1 MQWRVTTAPLS
12 EPITLAVAKAHL
24 RVDFDDDDTLIGAL
38 ITAAREYCEDVL
50 GRALMTRTLEGALDD
65 EPEGDTITLPRP
77 PLSSVRSVKFY
88 DTDDVATTVD
98 PADYLVDITS
108 EPGRIVL
115 NDGAEWP
122 QVDLR
127 PANAVVIEFD
137 AGYGDDPEDVPAKFR
152 QAMLLMIG
160 HWYTHREEVSVGSGS
175 AMPIPFAASALLQ
188 VDRVMPA

>member
-1 MQWRVTTAPLS
+1 VQFKVTTQPAS
-12 EPITLAVAKAHL
+12 EPITLAEAKSHL
-24 RVDFDDDDTLIGAL
+24 RVDFADDDTLIGAL

-65 EPEGDTITLPRP
+65 EPDGDSITLPRP
-77 PLSSVRSVKFY
+77 PLSSVRSIKFY

-98 PADYLVDITS
+98 PADYLVDTTS
-108 EPGRIVL
+108 EPGRVVL

-137 AGYGDDPEDVPAKFR
+137 AGFGDEPEDVPAKFR

-175 AMPIPFAASALLQ
+175 AMSIPFAASALLQ

>member
-1 MQWRVTTAPLS
+1 VQWRVTTAPLS

-108 EPGRIVL
+108 EPGRVVL